1 MVNNRLTFKGKM
13 VWLSMNIILSLT
25 QIFIAYGLV
34 ALLAY
39 PLLHNKF
46 MLLHH
51 PILSIA
57 SVLAYG
63 AFAYVFS
70 LLVEKAVSLLLHQH
84 FNRIASGNGYL
95 RNV

>member
-57 SVLAYG
+57 CVLTYG

-70 LLVEKAVSLLLHQH
+70 LLVEKWISLLLHQH
-84 FNRIASGNGYL
+84 FNQIASGNGCL